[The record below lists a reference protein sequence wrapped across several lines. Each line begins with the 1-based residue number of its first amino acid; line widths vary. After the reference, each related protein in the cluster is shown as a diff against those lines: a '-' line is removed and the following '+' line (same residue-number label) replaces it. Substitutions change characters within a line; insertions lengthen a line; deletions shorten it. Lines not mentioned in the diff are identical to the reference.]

1 MDMLDRVLC
10 ATIGNNRFYL
20 ASIDASNRL
29 YLIQSAQ
36 YPPSIHNAQWQFMPI
51 EPLDAPALQPVD
63 VSCAIRDSGTFI
75 IMAHLSNPSSGRNS
89 SEASPFWGASCETLH
104 AQGAGSKAKWQVL
117 PLSLPCTV
125 TDSCIHR
132 ILPGHMHSFTHA
144 VHRKSDDTTFLSKY
158 NGKTFESYVRIPA
171 MEIPFKGKGLVAMVD
186 YQLTRVDLLSVAP
199 NSTRATIEQF
209 DNPYTPSTNSA
220 PDITTSFDLSSACG
234 LSGDRFG
241 RELGFNGDY
250 FYFWCQEQSSH
261 AIYYFTRPFMANSRP
276 MLFPPTKFAHSRF
289 TDAGFLTFLPAPP
302 IRNDMSID
310 GGFRF
315 PWALFLHNDG
325 RLYALNRSNWPTNAN
340 TTSITAWVDDGKPI
354 AINVD
359 NLLKPTPSWPR
370 PSTDNLHPG
379 PSTATP
385 NGESN
390 NDAVGNNII
399 GPIAAIAIV
408 TVVISFYIHS
418 RKIKRQRES
427 QSQSPPMTEVAVNGT
442 QPPPQQQRPP
452 SMTSCYSLPP
462 YTERP
467 SSRDWPRDEHEA
479 DDMQP
484 AR

>member
-1 MDMLDRVLC
+1 MRRSHVPQSQ
-10 ATIGNNRFYL
+10 FYL
-20 ASIDASNRL
+20 ATIDTSNRL
-29 YLIQSAQ
+29 YLIRSAQ
-36 YPPSIHNAQWQFMPI
+36 YPPSIHNAQWEFMPI
-51 EPLDAPALQPVD
+51 EPLDAPALQPAD
-63 VSCAIRDSGTFI
+63 VSCAIRQAGTFI
-75 IMAHLSNPSSGRNS
+75 IMAHLSNPSSGMYS
-89 SEASPFWGASCETLH
+89 SEASPFWGASCETSYVYD
-104 AQGAGSKAKWQVL
+104 AGPRTKWKVL

-132 ILPGHMHSFTHA
+132 ILPGDMSSLTHA

-158 NGKTFESYVRIPA
+158 DGKTFGGYVTIPA
-171 MEIPFKGKGLVAMVD
+171 MEIPFKGQGLVAIVGI
-186 YQLTRVDLLSVAP
+186 QLTRVDLVSVAP

-209 DNPYTPSTNSA
+209 DDLYTPSPNSA

-234 LSGDRFG
+234 LSGNRLG
-241 RELGFNGDY
+241 RELGFNGVY
-250 FYFWCQEQSSH
+250 FYFWCQGQSSH
-261 AIYYFTRPFMANSRP
+261 AIYYFTRPLMANSSP
-276 MLFPPTKFAHSRF
+276 TLFPPTKVSHSRF

-302 IRNDMSID
+302 IRNENDMSID
-310 GGFRF
+310 GGFQF

-340 TTSITAWVDDGKPI
+340 TTSITAWVDDGRPI

-359 NLLKPTPSWPR
+359 NLLKPIPSWPR
-370 PSTDNLHPG
+370 PSTDILNPR
-379 PSTATP
+379 PSTDIS
-385 NGESN
+385 NGESD

-408 TVVISFYIHS
+408 AVVISFYIHT
-418 RKIKRQRES
+418 RKVKRKRES
-427 QSQSPPMTEVAVNGT
+427 QSQSPPMIEVAVNGT
-442 QPPPQQQRPP
+442 QQPQQQHQQQRPP